1 MNMPEANTP
10 THDEPS
16 IIEIIQNMVKEG
28 ESEDK
33 ILSTLSQL
41 GVEQK
46 KAQRLLLLAQADTF
60 ALLRNEISKI
70 VKQDIEAEKQGLN
83 QYIQKEAQSAVQ
95 GVKQT
100 LATEIKQ
107 DLSSYEK
114 QVSQDRKGFES
125 QTVDTVTKFTD
136 LSERIRI
143 RVNELGKD
151 VQQIKVDQDEM
162 KLRGVGTQNRMVSF
176 LLLGVG
182 VLFVL
187 AALGMF
193 VFNFGAVLSIESI
206 IVFIIMALIGV
217 AAMFVSTLV

>member
-1 MNMPEANTP
+1 MPDANAP

-162 KLRGVGTQNRMVSF
+162 KLRGVGTQNRMISF

-182 VLFVL
+182 ILFVL

>member
-1 MNMPEANTP
+1 MADP
-10 THDEPS
+10 TVPVHDEPS

-28 ESEDK
+28 ESEEK
-33 ILSTLSQL
+33 VLSTLSQL
-41 GVEQK
+41 GVDPK

-60 ALLRNEISKI
+60 ALLQNEISKI
-70 VKQDIEAEKQGLN
+70 VKQNIETEKKGLN
-83 QYIQKEAQSAVQ
+83 QFIQTEAQSAVQ
-95 GVKQT
+95 GVKQN
-100 LATEIKQ
+100 LSAEIKS

-125 QTVDTVTKFTD
+125 QTIDTVAKFTD
-136 LSERIRI
+136 LSERIRV

-162 KLRGVGTQNRMVSF
+162 KLRGVGTQNRMISL
-176 LLLGVG
+176 LLLGIG

-206 IVFIIMALIGV
+206 IVFIVMALIGV
-217 AAMFVSTLV
+217 TAMFVSTLV

>member
-1 MNMPEANTP
+1 MPDANAP

-125 QTVDTVTKFTD
+125 QTVDTVAKFTD

-162 KLRGVGTQNRMVSF
+162 KLRGVGTQNRMISL

-182 VLFVL
+182 ILFVL